1 MKSHDKGIE
10 MYKTK
15 FHYRKSLLMQQNE
28 LKKKP
33 KLYGDFTIEDASFT
47 LLQNTVN

>member
-28 LKKKP
+28 LKKKNLSCMVILLL
-33 KLYGDFTIEDASFT
+33 KMHHSLYYKT
-47 LLQNTVN
+47 L